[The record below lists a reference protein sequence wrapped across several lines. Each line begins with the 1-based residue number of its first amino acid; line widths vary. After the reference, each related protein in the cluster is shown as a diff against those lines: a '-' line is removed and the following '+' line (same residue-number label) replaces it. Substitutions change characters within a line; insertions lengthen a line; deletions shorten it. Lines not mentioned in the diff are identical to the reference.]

1 MSNAT
6 SNATATGFMTRSLL
20 LSLALC
26 ACAAGRASADPAPAQ
41 AASARA
47 AAGTAQL
54 TIEMSGFRNDRGFA
68 AVALFTSSAG
78 FPDKADKAARRIE
91 VAIKGGK
98 ASAVVRGLPAGTYAV
113 AVLHDEDRNHKM
125 KTGLMGIPKEGY
137 GASRDARGRFGPP
150 TFDDAR
156 LGLRARQSLRT
167 AIKMTYP

>member
-1 MSNAT
+1 MSKPA
-6 SNATATGFMTRSLL
+6 SLL
-20 LSLALC
+20 SRSVVLSLALC
-26 ACAAGRASADPAPAQ
+26 ACAAGEAGADPAPTP
-41 AASARA
+41 AAPV

-54 TIEMSGFRNDRGFA
+54 VIEMSGFRNDKGVA

-78 FPDKADKAARRIE
+78 FPDKADKAARRME
-91 VAIKGGK
+91 VAIKGGR
-98 ASAVVRGLPAGTYAV
+98 ARAVVRGLPAGTYAV

-150 TFDDAR
+150 KFDDAR
-156 LGLRARQSLRT
+156 LGLRAGQAGRT